1 MVSCFAERNVH
12 LKSMLSSTKIFIGQQ
27 LLNSF
32 CSESK
37 NINVFRQRRTVEHMY
52 WATLILVYCNFQII
66 IRKQIVFY

>member
-37 NINVFRQRRTVEHMY
+37 NINVHTVDGQ
-52 WATLILVYCNFQII
+52 N
-66 IRKQIVFY
+66 